1 MKLFRIIVFFALL
14 SIIWANHA
22 QAQFLNIQIDV
33 EPEVETLVDRSF
45 NFGQIVI
52 GSGFNEVPLGAPGMG
67 IFQIR
72 ALRTQR
78 ILISLES
85 DQVLRHEDPDVEASI
100 PIELSASYSNN
111 GVEDYRTSVPFSSL
125 TENIV
130 LEGPPQNPTATW
142 SSIFVYV
149 YGGINIGN
157 IPTGTYTGEVV
168 LTVIYE

>member
-1 MKLFRIIVFFALL
+1 MIPARILLFSALL
-14 SIIWANHA
+14 TLFWSNTTH
-22 QAQFLNIQIDV
+22 AQFLNIEIDV
-33 EPEVETLVDRSF
+33 EPEVETLVDRAF
-45 NFGQIVI
+45 NFGQIVV

-85 DQVLRHEDPDVEASI
+85 DETLRHSDSNVNASI
-100 PIELSASYSNN
+100 PIELSASFTNN
-111 GVEDYRTSVPFSSL
+111 GIEDFRTSTPFSNF

-130 LEGPPQNPTATW
+130 IEGPPQNPTATW

>member
-1 MKLFRIIVFFALL
+1 
-14 SIIWANHA
+14 
-22 QAQFLNIQIDV
+22 
-33 EPEVETLVDRSF
+33 
-45 NFGQIVI
+45 
-52 GSGFNEVPLGAPGMG
+52 MG
-67 IFQIR
+67 IFQVR

-85 DQVLRHEDPDVEASI
+85 DQVLRHQDPNVEASI
-100 PIELSASYSNN
+100 PIELSASFTNN
-111 GVEDYRTSVPFSSL
+111 GVEDYRTSEPFSSF
-125 TENIV
+125 TETIV

-157 IPTGTYTGEVV
+157 IPTGTYTGDVV

>member
-1 MKLFRIIVFFALL
+1 MRLNRYIPVILFVLL
-14 SIIWANHA
+14 LPFTV

-45 NFGQIVI
+45 NFGQIVV

-85 DQVLRHEDPDVEASI
+85 DETLRHTDPNVDASI
-100 PIELSASYSNN
+100 PIELSASFTNN
-111 GVEDYRTSVPFSSL
+111 GVEDFRTSTPFSNF

-149 YGGINIGN
+149 YGNINIGN
-157 IPTGTYTGEVV
+157 IPTGIYEGDVV